1 MAHEIRALDAH
12 SIDLVKNLIEQD
24 PVRHCFLA
32 ARLEQTKQSRFRPSY
47 PDLLG
52 YFDDGNLKSVL
63 MTGANIVPVNTSLI
77 ARQEFATVLNRSG
90 RRSSSIVGPAEEV
103 LDLWSRVSASWG
115 PAREVR
121 SNQPVLSMR
130 TNSSVEIDHDVRYS
144 NLSDLE
150 DLVPACIAM
159 FTEEVGISPTI
170 NGGGNAYR
178 NRISELVS
186 SRRSFVKYSGSEL
199 VFKAEIGTV
208 GAGVAQIQG
217 VWVKPEHRGKGISVS
232 AMAAVVK
239 LVLADVAPVV
249 SLYVNDYNEV
259 ALKTYRSVGF
269 EQVDTF
275 ATVLFS

>member
-90 RRSSSIVGPAEEV
+90 RRSSSIVGQAEEV
-103 LDLWSRVSASWG
+103 LDLWSRVSATWG

-130 TNSSVEIDHDVRYS
+130 SNSSVEIDHDVRYS

-186 SRRSFVKYSGSEL
+186 SRRSFVKYLGSEL

-217 VWVKPEHRGKGISVS
+217 VWVKPEYRGKGISVS

>member
-24 PVRHCFLA
+24 PVRHCFFA

-121 SNQPVLSMR
+121 GNQPVLSMR

-186 SRRSFVKYSGSEL
+186 SRRSFVKYLGSEL

-217 VWVKPEHRGKGISVS
+217 VWVKPEYRGKGISVS

>member
-1 MAHEIRALDAH
+1 MAHEIRALDVH

-24 PVRHCFLA
+24 PVRHCFFA

-121 SNQPVLSMR
+121 GNQPVLSMR

-186 SRRSFVKYSGSEL
+186 SRRSFVKYLGSEL

-217 VWVKPEHRGKGISVS
+217 VWVKPVYRGKGISVS

>member
-12 SIDLVKNLIEQD
+12 SIDLVRNLIEQD

-121 SNQPVLSMR
+121 GNQPVLSMR

-186 SRRSFVKYSGSEL
+186 SRRSFVKYLGSEL

-217 VWVKPEHRGKGISVS
+217 VWVKPVYRGKGISVS

>member
-1 MAHEIRALDAH
+1 MAYEIRALDVH
-12 SIDLVKNLIEQD
+12 SVDQVKVLIDLD

-32 ARLEQTKQSRFRPSY
+32 ARIEQSKQSRFRPSY

-52 YFDDGNLKSVL
+52 YFDDGRLKSLL

-77 ARQEFATVLNRSG
+77 ARQEFAAALNRAG

-103 LDLWSRVSASWG
+103 LDLWSKISDNWG

-121 SNQPVLSMR
+121 ASQPVMAIR
-130 TNSSVEIDHDVRYS
+130 NNSNKEIDHEVRYS

-150 DLVPACIAM
+150 ELLPACIAM
-159 FTEEVGISPTI
+159 FTEEVGISPTA
-170 NGGGNAYR
+170 NGGASAYR

-186 SRRSFVKYSGSEL
+186 GRRSFVKYLGSEL
-199 VFKAEIGTV
+199 VFKAEVGTV

-217 VWVKPEHRGKGISVS
+217 VWVKPEFRGKGISVP

-239 LVLADVAPVV
+239 LVLSDLAPVV

-259 ALKTYRSVGF
+259 ALNSYRSVGF
-269 EQVDTF
+269 EHVDTF
-275 ATVLFS
+275 ATVLF

>member
-121 SNQPVLSMR
+121 GNQPVLSMR
-130 TNSSVEIDHDVRYS
+130 SNSSVEIDHDVRYS

-170 NGGGNAYR
+170 NGGGIAYR

-217 VWVKPEHRGKGISVS
+217 VWVKPEYRGKGISIS

>member
-12 SIDLVKNLIEQD
+12 SIDLVRNLIEQD

-121 SNQPVLSMR
+121 GNQPVLSMR

-170 NGGGNAYR
+170 NGGGNTYR

-186 SRRSFVKYSGSEL
+186 SRRSFVKYLGSEL

-217 VWVKPEHRGKGISVS
+217 VWVKPEYRGKGISVS

-269 EQVDTF
+269 EKVDTF

>member
-12 SIDLVKNLIEQD
+12 SIDLVRNLIEQD

-121 SNQPVLSMR
+121 GNQPVLSMR

-186 SRRSFVKYSGSEL
+186 SRRSFVKYLGSEL

-217 VWVKPEHRGKGISVS
+217 VWVKPEYRGKGISIS

>member
-1 MAHEIRALDAH
+1 MAHEIRALDAQ
-12 SIDLVKNLIEQD
+12 SIELVKNLIEQD

-52 YFDDGNLKSVL
+52 YFDDGNLKSIL

-77 ARQEFATVLNRSG
+77 ARQEFATVLGRSG

-103 LDLWSRVSASWG
+103 LDLWSKVSGSWG

-121 SNQPVLSMR
+121 GNQPVLTMR
-130 TNSSVEIDHDVRYS
+130 SNSSLSFDHDVRYS
-144 NLSDLE
+144 NLSDLD
-150 DLVPACIAM
+150 DLLPACIAM
-159 FTEEVGISPTI
+159 FTEEVGISPTL

-186 SRRSFVKYSGSEL
+186 SRRSFVKHSGSEL
-199 VFKAEIGTV
+199 VFKAEVGTV

-217 VWVKPEHRGKGISVS
+217 VWVKPEYRGRGIAAP

-239 LVLADVAPVV
+239 LVLADLAPVV

-259 ALKTYRSVGF
+259 ALKTYRAVGF

>member
-1 MAHEIRALDAH
+1 MDQVR
-12 SIDLVKNLIEQD
+12 NLIEQD

-32 ARLEQTKQSRFRPSY
+32 ARLEQTKQSRFRPNY

-52 YFDDGNLKSVL
+52 YFDDGNLKSLL

-77 ARQEFATVLNRSG
+77 ARQEFATALNRSG

-103 LDLWSRVSASWG
+103 LDIWSRVSGTWG
-115 PAREVR
+115 PARQVR
-121 SNQPVLSMR
+121 ANQPVMAMR
-130 TNSSVEIDHDVRYS
+130 SNSTVAIDHEVRYS
-144 NLSDLE
+144 NLSDLDE
-150 DLVPACIAM
+150 LLPACIAM
-159 FTEEVGISPTI
+159 FTEEVGISPTL
-170 NGGGNAYR
+170 NGGGGAYR

-186 SRRSFVKYSGSEL
+186 ARRSFVKYQGTEL
-199 VFKAEIGTV
+199 IFKAEVGTV

-217 VWVKPEHRGKGISVS
+217 VWVKPEYRGQGISVP

-239 LVLADVAPVV
+239 LVLADLAPVV

-259 ALKTYRSVGF
+259 ALNSYRSVGF

-275 ATVLFS
+275 ATVLFN

>member
-32 ARLEQTKQSRFRPSY
+32 ARLEQTKQSKFRPSY

-186 SRRSFVKYSGSEL
+186 SRRSFVKYLGSEL

-217 VWVKPEHRGKGISVS
+217 VWVNPEYRGKGISVS

-259 ALKTYRSVGF
+259 ALRTYRSVGF

>member
-1 MAHEIRALDAH
+1 MAHEIRALDAQ
-12 SIDLVKNLIEQD
+12 SIELVKNLIEQD

-52 YFDDGNLKSVL
+52 YFDDGNLKSIL

-77 ARQEFATVLNRSG
+77 ARQEFATVLGRSG

-103 LDLWSRVSASWG
+103 LDLWSKVSVSWG

-121 SNQPVLSMR
+121 GNQPVLTMR
-130 TNSSVEIDHDVRYS
+130 SNSSLPFDHDVRYS
-144 NLSDLE
+144 NLSDLDE
-150 DLVPACIAM
+150 LLPACVAM
-159 FTEEVGISPTI
+159 FTDEVGISPTL

-186 SRRSFVKYSGSEL
+186 SRRSFVKYLGSEL
-199 VFKAEIGTV
+199 VFKAEAGTV

-217 VWVKPEHRGKGISVS
+217 VWVKPEYRGRGIAAP

-239 LVLADVAPVV
+239 LALADLAPVV

-259 ALKTYRSVGF
+259 ALKTYRTVGF

>member
-121 SNQPVLSMR
+121 GNQPVLSMR

-170 NGGGNAYR
+170 NGGGKAYR

-186 SRRSFVKYSGSEL
+186 SRRSFVKYLGSEL

-217 VWVKPEHRGKGISVS
+217 VWVKPEYRGKGISVS

-239 LVLADVAPVV
+239 LVLADVAPVA

>member
-77 ARQEFATVLNRSG
+77 ARQELATVLNRSG

-121 SNQPVLSMR
+121 GNQPVLSIR

-150 DLVPACIAM
+150 NLVPACIAM

-186 SRRSFVKYSGSEL
+186 SRRSFVKYLGSEL

-217 VWVKPEHRGKGISVS
+217 VWVKPEYRGKGISVS

>member
-103 LDLWSRVSASWG
+103 LDLWSRVSATWG

-121 SNQPVLSMR
+121 GNQPVLSLR
-130 TNSSVEIDHDVRYS
+130 SNSSVEIDHDVRYS

-186 SRRSFVKYSGSEL
+186 SRRSFVKYLGSEL

-217 VWVKPEHRGKGISVS
+217 VWVKPEYRGKGISVS

>member
-1 MAHEIRALDAH
+1 MAHEIRAIDVH
-12 SIDLVKNLIEQD
+12 STDQARNLIDQD

-32 ARLEQTKQSRFRPSY
+32 ARLEQSKQSRFRPSY

-52 YFDDGNLKSVL
+52 YFDDGKLKSIL

-77 ARQEFATVLNRSG
+77 ARQEFAAILNRSG
-90 RRSSSIVGPAEEV
+90 RRSSSIVGPAEET
-103 LDLWSRVSASWG
+103 LDLWSKVSNSWG

-121 SNQPVLSMR
+121 SNQPVMAMR
-130 TNSSVEIDHDVRYS
+130 SNSVKEIDQGVRYS

-150 DLVPACIAM
+150 ELMPACVAM
-159 FTEEVGISPTI
+159 FTEEVGVSPTA
-170 NGGGNAYR
+170 NGAASAYR

-186 SRRSFVKYSGSEL
+186 GRRSFVKYLDSEL
-199 VFKAEIGTV
+199 VFKAEVGTV

-217 VWVKPEHRGKGISVS
+217 VWVKPEHRGKGISVP

-239 LVLADVAPVV
+239 LILADLAPVA

-259 ALKTYRSVGF
+259 ALNTYRSVGF

>member
-103 LDLWSRVSASWG
+103 LDLWSRVSATWG

-130 TNSSVEIDHDVRYS
+130 SNSSVEIDHDVRYS
-144 NLSDLE
+144 NLSDIE

-186 SRRSFVKYSGSEL
+186 SRRSFVKYLGSEL

-217 VWVKPEHRGKGISVS
+217 VWVKPEYRGKGISVS

>member
-121 SNQPVLSMR
+121 GNQPVLSMR
-130 TNSSVEIDHDVRYS
+130 RNSSVEIDHEVRYS

-217 VWVKPEHRGKGISVS
+217 VWVKPEYRGKGISVS

>member
-77 ARQEFATVLNRSG
+77 ARQEFATVRNRSG
-90 RRSSSIVGPAEEV
+90 GRSSSIVGPAEEV

-150 DLVPACIAM
+150 NLVPACIAM

-186 SRRSFVKYSGSEL
+186 SRRSFVKYLGSEL

-217 VWVKPEHRGKGISVS
+217 VWVKPEYRGKGISVS

>member
-77 ARQEFATVLNRSG
+77 ARQEFATVLIRSG

-121 SNQPVLSMR
+121 GNQPVLSMR

-186 SRRSFVKYSGSEL
+186 SRRSFVKYLGSEL

-217 VWVKPEHRGKGISVS
+217 VWVKPEYRGKGISVS

>member
-1 MAHEIRALDAH
+1 MAHEIRALDVH
-12 SIDLVKNLIEQD
+12 SIDQARNLIDQD

-32 ARLEQTKQSRFRPSY
+32 ARLEQSKQSRFRPSY

-52 YFDDGNLKSVL
+52 YFDGGKLKSIL

-77 ARQEFATVLNRSG
+77 ARQEFAAILNRSG
-90 RRSSSIVGPAEEV
+90 RRSSSIVGPAEET
-103 LDLWSRVSASWG
+103 LDLWSKVSNSWG

-121 SNQPVLSMR
+121 SNQPVMAMR
-130 TNSSVEIDHDVRYS
+130 SNSVKEIDQGVRYS

-150 DLVPACIAM
+150 ELMPACVAM
-159 FTEEVGISPTI
+159 FTEEVGVSPTA
-170 NGGGNAYR
+170 NGAASAYR

-186 SRRSFVKYSGSEL
+186 GRRSFVKYLDSEL
-199 VFKAEIGTV
+199 VFKAEVGTV

-217 VWVKPEHRGKGISVS
+217 VWVKPEHRGKGISVP

-239 LVLADVAPVV
+239 LILADLAPVA

-259 ALKTYRSVGF
+259 ALNTYRSVGF

>member
-77 ARQEFATVLNRSG
+77 ARQEFATILNRSG

-121 SNQPVLSMR
+121 GNQPVLSMR
-130 TNSSVEIDHDVRYS
+130 SNSSVEIDHDVRYS

-159 FTEEVGISPTI
+159 FTEEVGISPTV
-170 NGGGNAYR
+170 NGGGGAYR

-186 SRRSFVKYSGSEL
+186 SRRSFVKYLDSDL

-217 VWVKPEHRGKGISVS
+217 VWVKPEYRGKGISVS

>member
-1 MAHEIRALDAH
+1 MAHEIRSLDVH
-12 SIDLVKNLIEQD
+12 SIDQVRNLIEQD

-32 ARLEQTKQSRFRPSY
+32 ARLEQSKHSRFRPSY

-52 YFDDGNLKSVL
+52 YFDDGNLRSLL

-77 ARQEFATVLNRSG
+77 ARQEFATILRRSG
-90 RRSSSIVGPAEEV
+90 RRSSSIVGPAEET
-103 LDLWSRVSASWG
+103 LDLWAKVSDNWG

-121 SNQPVLSMR
+121 SNQPVMSMR
-130 TNSSVEIDHDVRYS
+130 TNSTKNIDQDVRYS

-150 DLVPACIAM
+150 ELLPACIAM
-159 FTEEVGISPTI
+159 FTEEVGISPTA
-170 NGGGNAYR
+170 NGGAGAYR

-186 SRRSFVKYSGSEL
+186 SRRSFVKYQNSEL
-199 VFKAEIGTV
+199 VFKAEVGTI

-217 VWVKPEHRGKGISVS
+217 VWVKPELRGQGISVP

-239 LVLADVAPVV
+239 LVLADLAPVA

-259 ALKTYRSVGF
+259 ALSTYRSVGF

-275 ATVLFS
+275 ATVLFG

>member
-121 SNQPVLSMR
+121 GNQPVLSMR
-130 TNSSVEIDHDVRYS
+130 INSSVEIDHDVRYS

-150 DLVPACIAM
+150 NLVPACIAM

-186 SRRSFVKYSGSEL
+186 SRRSFVKYLGSEL

-217 VWVKPEHRGKGISVS
+217 VWVKPEYRGKGISVS

-259 ALKTYRSVGF
+259 ALRTYRSVGF

>member
-121 SNQPVLSMR
+121 GNQPVLSMR
-130 TNSSVEIDHDVRYS
+130 SNSSVEIDHDVRYA

-150 DLVPACIAM
+150 DLVPACIEM

-186 SRRSFVKYSGSEL
+186 SRRSFVKYLGSEL

-217 VWVKPEHRGKGISVS
+217 VWVKPEYRGKGISVS

>member
-12 SIDLVKNLIEQD
+12 SIDLVKILIEQD

-32 ARLEQTKQSRFRPSY
+32 ARLEQTKQSKFRPSY

-186 SRRSFVKYSGSEL
+186 SRRSFVKYLGSEL

-249 SLYVNDYNEV
+249 SLYVNDYNKV

>member
-121 SNQPVLSMR
+121 GNQPVLSMR

-186 SRRSFVKYSGSEL
+186 SRRSFVKYLGSEL

-217 VWVKPEHRGKGISVS
+217 VWVKPEYRGKGISVS

-275 ATVLFS
+275 GTVLFS

>member
-32 ARLEQTKQSRFRPSY
+32 ARLEQTKQSKFRPSY

-90 RRSSSIVGPAEEV
+90 RRSSSIVGPVEEV

-121 SNQPVLSMR
+121 GNQPVLSMR
-130 TNSSVEIDHDVRYS
+130 SNSSVEIDHDVRYS

-186 SRRSFVKYSGSEL
+186 SRRSFVKYLGSEL

>member
-186 SRRSFVKYSGSEL
+186 SRRSFVKYLGSEL

-259 ALKTYRSVGF
+259 ALRTYRSVGF

>member
-1 MAHEIRALDAH
+1 MAHEIRALDVH
-12 SIDLVKNLIEQD
+12 SIDLVRNLIEQD

-121 SNQPVLSMR
+121 GNQPVLSMR

-186 SRRSFVKYSGSEL
+186 SRRSFVKYLGSEL

-217 VWVKPEHRGKGISVS
+217 VWVKPVYRGKGISVS